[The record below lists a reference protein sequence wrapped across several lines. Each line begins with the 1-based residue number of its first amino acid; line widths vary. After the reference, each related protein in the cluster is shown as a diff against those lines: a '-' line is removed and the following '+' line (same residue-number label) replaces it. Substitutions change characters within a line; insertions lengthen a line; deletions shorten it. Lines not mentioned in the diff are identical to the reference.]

1 MLYFSKYIVLK
12 FDTSLPSVSI
22 DKKCIL
28 VILYL
33 SSIDDN
39 LIVLHRPKRK
49 MRQNA
54 SKKETKYQQ
63 ITFFRYL

>member
-1 MLYFSKYIVLK
+1 MSLDTISKSHLN
-12 FDTSLPSVSI
+12 
-22 DKKCIL
+22 
-28 VILYL
+28 
-33 SSIDDN
+33 N
-39 LIVLHRPKRK
+39 LLHRPKRK